1 MLYYGG
7 LAQMAERSLSVRE
20 VLGSTPR
27 FSIIK
32 IDFKKYIIF
41 I

>member
-27 FSIIK
+27 FSILK
-32 IDFKKYIIF
+32 IDLQNILYFL
-41 I
+41 